1 MYDYINGYLESLG
14 DGWSIYLWLVAG
26 GLIILACIYWI
37 IWAKK
42 NDQFDEDI
50 KYVIFQET
58 DEDKMSKEDY
68 QKSREV
74 INEQV
79 ARRDEVLAQERLAK
93 QKRAV

>member
-42 NDQFDEDI
+42 NEQFDEDI

-68 QKSREV
+68 QKSRDV
-74 INEQV
+74 IKAQV
-79 ARRDEVLAQERLAK
+79 ARRDEVLAQEKLAK

>member
-42 NDQFDEDI
+42 NEQFDEYI

-68 QKSREV
+68 QKSRDV
-74 INEQV
+74 IKEQV
-79 ARRDEVLAQERLAK
+79 ARRDEVLAEEKLAK

>member
-68 QKSREV
+68 QKSRDV
-74 INEQV
+74 IKEQV
-79 ARRDEVLAQERLAK
+79 ARRDEVLAQEKLAK

>member
-42 NDQFDEDI
+42 NEQFDEDI

-58 DEDKMSKEDY
+58 DEDKMTKEDY
-68 QKSREV
+68 QKSRDV
-74 INEQV
+74 IKEQV

>member
-68 QKSREV
+68 QKSRDV
-74 INEQV
+74 IKEQV
-79 ARRDEVLAQERLAK
+79 ARREEVLAQERLAK